1 MYADRLVNCIH
12 TYLCSY
18 VVRQKKLEKAAAA
31 LAPQAPVHY
40 VVRYRHNV
48 NLNEPFPAGGE
59 LCVCACVC
67 VCVRV
72 CVCACVC
79 ACVHMRMCTYIVNPL
94 V

>member
-1 MYADRLVNCIH
+1 MHADRLVNCIR

-31 LAPQAPVHY
+31 LAPQVPVHY

-59 LCVCACVC
+59 LCVCAHVC
-67 VCVRV
+67 ARV
-72 CVCACVC
+72 CVCAHAHVYVHCKSSCVN
-79 ACVHMRMCTYIVNPL
+79 VL
-94 V
+94 